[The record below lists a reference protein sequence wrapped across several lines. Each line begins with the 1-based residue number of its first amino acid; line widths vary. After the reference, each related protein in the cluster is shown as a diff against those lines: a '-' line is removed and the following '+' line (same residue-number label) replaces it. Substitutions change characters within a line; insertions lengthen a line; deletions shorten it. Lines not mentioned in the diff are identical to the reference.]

1 MARPKKQGLDYF
13 QKNVDFYQDIKIRKL
28 IRHKGIQAVSV
39 YDILLCQIYR
49 VGYYISWDDDLP
61 FIISEISDLKEDNI
75 LDIINYALSIGLFD
89 QTMYDEHQVLT
100 SHGIQERFFDF
111 CSVAKRKVSADLPY
125 LLVDLSGK
133 IVSSEKQSV
142 ITEETIVFPEETIE
156 TSEETGENSAKSTQ
170 SKVKESKDNNSL
182 RSSLSPST
190 SPSSVCVCEMEQEK
204 LVDIPM
210 TAREGIEVLKK
221 DRDWLL
227 QMQRKFGLDAGS
239 LVRWLESF
247 SVDCDCLGK
256 QDHNSIA
263 DIKQHFNAWMSKQK
277 PKRNGGKKSAADD
290 SAPLTSQQRWNKCHA
305 ELCQAVS
312 PEECRQSFDVIRF
325 ERFEVSTSKLFI
337 QVPNKETYEY
347 MEHHLVDVMSRIIP
361 KYFGANFMLQ
371 YHLP

>member
-111 CSVAKRKVSADLPY
+111 CSVAKRKVSVDLPY

-133 IVSSEKQSV
+133 IVSSEKQNI
-142 ITEETIVFPEETIE
+142 ITEETIVFPEETTD

-170 SKVKESKDNNSL
+170 SKVKESKEDIE
-182 RSSLSPST
+182 SSLHSD
-190 SPSSVCVCEMEQEK
+190 SPSSDEQ
-204 LVDIPM
+204 
-210 TAREGIEVLKK
+210 TTNKK
-221 DRDWLL
+221 DEKEEINFLGFMDFFNRTMQEHKAVIATITDMTKKRREAVGARSRKYGKESLEKVVVLAATSAFLNGENDKSWVADFNWLFKPNNFVKVL
-227 QMQRKFGLDAGS
+227 EGNYNHNLPTNNSFNYGPVNNNGYRSREDINAGT
-239 LVRWLESF
+239 LRTL
-247 SVDCDCLGK
+247 
-256 QDHNSIA
+256 A
-263 DIKQHFNAWMSKQK
+263 RMSAAAEQ
-277 PKRNGGKKSAADD
+277 PKRELHLLLMSAR
-290 SAPLTSQQRWNKCHA
+290 PL
-305 ELCQAVS
+305 
-312 PEECRQSFDVIRF
+312 
-325 ERFEVSTSKLFI
+325 
-337 QVPNKETYEY
+337 
-347 MEHHLVDVMSRIIP
+347 
-361 KYFGANFMLQ
+361 
-371 YHLP
+371 

>member
-111 CSVAKRKVSADLPY
+111 CSVAKRKVSVDLPY

-133 IVSSEKQSV
+133 IVSSEKQNI
-142 ITEETIVFPEETIE
+142 ITEETIAFPEETTD

-170 SKVKESKDNNSL
+170 SKVKESKEDIE
-182 RSSLSPST
+182 SSLHSD
-190 SPSSVCVCEMEQEK
+190 SPSSDEQ
-204 LVDIPM
+204 
-210 TAREGIEVLKK
+210 TTNKK
-221 DRDWLL
+221 DEKEEINFLGFMDFFNRTMQEHKAVIATITDMTKKRREAVGARSRKYGKESLEKVVVLAATSAFLNGENDKSWVADFNWLFKPNNFVKVL
-227 QMQRKFGLDAGS
+227 EGNYNHNLPTNNSFNYGPVNNNGYRSREDINAGT
-239 LVRWLESF
+239 LRTL
-247 SVDCDCLGK
+247 
-256 QDHNSIA
+256 A
-263 DIKQHFNAWMSKQK
+263 RMSAAAEQ
-277 PKRNGGKKSAADD
+277 PKR
-290 SAPLTSQQRWNKCHA
+290 
-305 ELCQAVS
+305 ELPV
-312 PEECRQSFDVIRF
+312 V
-325 ERFEVSTSKLFI
+325 
-337 QVPNKETYEY
+337 
-347 MEHHLVDVMSRIIP
+347 
-361 KYFGANFMLQ
+361 
-371 YHLP
+371 

>member
-111 CSVAKRKVSADLPY
+111 CSVAKRKVSVDLPY

-133 IVSSEKQSV
+133 IVSSEKQNI
-142 ITEETIVFPEETIE
+142 ITEETIVFPEETTD

-170 SKVKESKDNNSL
+170 SKVKESKEDIE
-182 RSSLSPST
+182 SSLHSD
-190 SPSSVCVCEMEQEK
+190 SPSSDEQTTNKKVEK
-204 LVDIPM
+204 EEINFLGFMDFFNRTMQEHKAVIATITDMTKKRREAVGARSRKYGKESLEKVVVLAATSAFLNGENDKSWVADFNWLFKPNNFVKVLEGNYNHNLPTNNSFNYGPVNNNGYRSREDINAG
-210 TAREGIEVLKK
+210 TLRTLAR
-221 DRDWLL
+221 
-227 QMQRKFGLDAGS
+227 
-239 LVRWLESF
+239 
-247 SVDCDCLGK
+247 
-256 QDHNSIA
+256 
-263 DIKQHFNAWMSKQK
+263 MSAAAEQ
-277 PKRNGGKKSAADD
+277 PKR
-290 SAPLTSQQRWNKCHA
+290 
-305 ELCQAVS
+305 ELPV
-312 PEECRQSFDVIRF
+312 V
-325 ERFEVSTSKLFI
+325 
-337 QVPNKETYEY
+337 
-347 MEHHLVDVMSRIIP
+347 
-361 KYFGANFMLQ
+361 
-371 YHLP
+371 

>member
-111 CSVAKRKVSADLPY
+111 CSVAKRKVSVDLPY

-133 IVSSEKQSV
+133 IVSSEKQNI
-142 ITEETIVFPEETIE
+142 ITEETIVFPEETTD

-170 SKVKESKDNNSL
+170 SKVKESKEDIE
-182 RSSLSPST
+182 SSLHSD
-190 SPSSVCVCEMEQEK
+190 SPSSEEQ
-204 LVDIPM
+204 
-210 TAREGIEVLKK
+210 TTNKK
-221 DRDWLL
+221 DEKEEINFLGFMDFFNRTMQEHKAVIATITDMTKKRREAVGARSRKYGKESLEKVVVLAATSAFLNGENDKSWVADFNWLFKPNNFVKVL
-227 QMQRKFGLDAGS
+227 EGNYNHNLPTNNSFNYGPVNNNGYRSREDINAGT
-239 LVRWLESF
+239 LRTL
-247 SVDCDCLGK
+247 
-256 QDHNSIA
+256 A
-263 DIKQHFNAWMSKQK
+263 RMSAAAEQ
-277 PKRNGGKKSAADD
+277 PKR
-290 SAPLTSQQRWNKCHA
+290 
-305 ELCQAVS
+305 ELPV
-312 PEECRQSFDVIRF
+312 V
-325 ERFEVSTSKLFI
+325 
-337 QVPNKETYEY
+337 
-347 MEHHLVDVMSRIIP
+347 
-361 KYFGANFMLQ
+361 
-371 YHLP
+371 